1 MAQVVDDPTARFA
14 ALVGGPPDELPLD
27 EAVLLI
33 AAHARPE
40 LDLDAERAR
49 LEVLAA
55 GVRAPSV
62 DALRDHLVDELG
74 FAGDTDTYHDARNSL
89 LPDVLDR
96 RRGIPLTLAIVAIE
110 VGRRCGVPLEGIGM
124 PGHFLLRGADDPD
137 RFLDLFSGGGF
148 LGRSQCRA
156 IFQRLHARGSWDDR
170 FLDSVGPM
178 AMVSRML
185 TNLVESYRRAGD
197 HRGLSWAVGLRVQL
211 PEATAHDRREL
222 ALLLG
227 AAGRYDAAADV
238 LDSSDDEADQH
249 TVARLRARLN

>member
-1 MAQVVDDPTARFA
+1 MAQVVEDPTARFA
-14 ALVGGPPDELPLD
+14 ALVGGPPDEVALD
-27 EAVLLI
+27 EAALLI

-40 LDLDAERAR
+40 LDLDAERVR

-55 GVRAPSV
+55 GVRESSV
-62 DALRDHLVDELG
+62 EALRDHLVEELG
-74 FAGDTDTYHDARNSL
+74 FGGDTDTYHDPRNSL

-110 VGRRCGVPLEGIGM
+110 VGRRCGVPFEGIGM
-124 PGHFLLRGADDPD
+124 PGHFLLQPADDPD
-137 RFLDLFSGGGF
+137 HFLDLFSGGA
-148 LGRSQCRA
+148 LLDRSQCRA
-156 IFQRLHARGSWDDR
+156 VFERLHARARWDDG
-170 FLDSVGPM
+170 FLDPVGPM

-185 TNLVESYRRAGD
+185 TNLVEAYRRAGD

-238 LDSSDDEADQH
+238 LDGSDDEGDQH
-249 TVARLRARLN
+249 TVAHLRARLN